1 MDFILIEVN
10 FKLLLIKEESGG
22 RSVEKNQ
29 EEKKEKRKY
38 NVPAVDSAFRI
49 LSLLSRKKFSKSNL
63 TEIAKALSLTP
74 TTCYRILQKLE
85 ELSVV
90 RYDQSSKRY
99 SLGPYLVVLGERA
112 KENILDL
119 SVIKPYMEELTE
131 ETGLTSFLVN
141 RIGKKKSTIIS
152 KVEAE
157 QFGINVSVGR
167 HFSIVDGSYGKCML
181 AYMDEAEAE
190 ELLHMNDG
198 LRPLSEEEMDTLKSE
213 LKDVRE
219 KGYAIAFGEYI
230 DGIVGIAAPIVNNT
244 NKVDMSIV
252 LVGLTTQLQGEEA
265 TRIGEKVKAIAN
277 DISFKLGGTVKN

>member
-1 MDFILIEVN
+1 M
-10 FKLLLIKEESGG
+10 
-22 RSVEKNQ
+22 EKKK

-38 NVPAVDSAFRI
+38 NVPAVDSAFKI
-49 LSLLSRKKFSKSNL
+49 LTLLSRKKFSKSNL

-74 TTCYRILQKLE
+74 TTCYRVLQKLE
-85 ELSVV
+85 ELSVI

-119 SVIKPYMEELTE
+119 SVIEPYMEEITE

-141 RIGKKKSTIIS
+141 RIGQKKSTIIS

-167 HFSIVDGSYGKCML
+167 HFSVVDGAYGKSLL
-181 AYMDEAEAE
+181 AFMDEDESD
-190 ELLHMNDG
+190 ELIRMNDG
-198 LRPLSEEEMDTLKSE
+198 LRPLSEEEISNLKEE
-213 LKDVRE
+213 LKEVRE

-230 DGIVGIAAPIVNNT
+230 EGIAGVAAPIFNNRET
-244 NKVDMSIV
+244 VEMSIA
-252 LVGLTTQLQGEEA
+252 LVGMTTQLKGEEA
-265 TRIGEKVKAIAN
+265 VRMGERIKKVA
-277 DISFKLGGTVKN
+277 DEISYKLGGRVPFT